1 MQSDFTVLRS
11 HPAEAC
17 RDHKKTPDPLCAA
30 AMEEFFRLK
39 AMEGNAGFA
48 IAYALT
54 LLARTNRKR
63 SSPRSQSN
71 VRPHAKIVV
80 LSEEVSDEQHR
91 RAFELEACA
100 PGDDKGV
107 IASDLVVA
115 PFGYR
120 YTQPSP
126 NAPRAL
132 VPQRAGGGGGALD
145 VQDLC
150 RGRHLVLAR
159 EIARLV
165 AGAGA
170 GARTESPPPSR

>member
-1 MQSDFTVLRS
+1 VHSDFTVLRS

-63 SSPRSQSN
+63 SSPRSRSN

-100 PGDDKGV
+100 PGDD
-107 IASDLVVA
+107 
-115 PFGYR
+115 
-120 YTQPSP
+120 
-126 NAPRAL
+126 
-132 VPQRAGGGGGALD
+132 
-145 VQDLC
+145 
-150 RGRHLVLAR
+150 
-159 EIARLV
+159 
-165 AGAGA
+165 
-170 GARTESPPPSR
+170 